1 RRARRHRR
9 LPRLS
14 AAAAA
19 RRVVTERV
27 ALVTG
32 GASGMGAAT
41 AALLRAQDVAVGVL
55 DVPGTPPVDVSDPD
69 AVDVAVAHVRAE
81 LGPIDIVVNAAGIGT
96 GGVLEDRDYLGVG
109 ERTLAVNLPGAMH
122 VVRAFRDDLVAS
134 RAGRIVNVCSTE

>member
-1 RRARRHRR
+1 RRRHPARRRAGGRARRHRR

-41 AALLRAQDVAVGVL
+41 VALLRSQDVAVGVL
-55 DVPGTPPVDVSDPD
+55 DVDGTPPVDVSDPA
-69 AVDVAVAHVRAE
+69 AVDAAVARVRAE
-81 LGPIDIVVNAAGIGT
+81 LGPIDIVVNAAGI
-96 GGVLEDRDYLGVG
+96 
-109 ERTLAVNLPGAMH
+109 
-122 VVRAFRDDLVAS
+122 
-134 RAGRIVNVCSTE
+134 